1 MFDKLRAKMCNWC
14 IQDARFSGIIEVDA
28 FYFESRRIPSN
39 RARGASRK
47 TIVFGIFKREG
58 KVYTKMVPNA
68 SKKTLLSIIRGKV
81 ALESAMAG
89 MATMVWWTWDMTN
102 TTECII
108 SHDESTCGFPSMGWN
123 PFRVMLSG
131 AASSF

>member
-1 MFDKLRAKMCNWC
+1 MCNWC
-14 IQDARFSGIIEVDA
+14 IQDARFSGMIEVDA
-28 FYFESRRIPSN
+28 FYFETRRIPSK

-89 MATMVWWTWDMTN
+89 IATMVWWTWDMTN

-108 SHDESTCGFPSMGWN
+108 SHDESTRGYAPIHG
-123 PFRVMLSG
+123 LE
-131 AASSF
+131 SF

>member
-1 MFDKLRAKMCNWC
+1 MHFTLNLEGFLVSEHVA
-14 IQDARFSGIIEVDA
+14 SG
-28 FYFESRRIPSN
+28 
-39 RARGASRK
+39 K

-108 SHDESTCGFPSMGWN
+108 SHDESTRGYAKWRC
-123 PFRVMLSG
+123 
-131 AASSF
+131 

>member
-1 MFDKLRAKMCNWC
+1 MFGKLRAKMCNWC
-14 IQDARFSGIIEVDA
+14 IQDARFSRIIVVDA
-28 FYFESRRIPSN
+28 FYFETRRIPSK

-108 SHDESTCGFPSMGWN
+108 SHDESTRGYAPIHG
-123 PFRVMLSG
+123 LE
-131 AASSF
+131 SF